1 MQITKAGVI
10 HHPFGHMRLDIGPPL
25 ADPSHRQRHR
35 AYPPQ
40 DGLNIRLILTQ
51 SLVAGFTHNRSCG
64 HAGNYLRHPALR
76 SWGHPIHIWPR
87 AHIVPYCTIM
97 PALCRDCLAA
107 FDDRARCP
115 ACRSPRV
122 LVHAELDSL
131 SVAHMDCDAFY
142 ASVEKRD
149 NPALRD
155 QPVIVGGGT
164 RGVVSTC
171 CYIARIHGVR
181 SAMPMFQ
188 ALKLCPQAVV
198 VKPRFPAYVEASRA
212 IRAMME
218 ALTPAVEPLSLDEAF
233 LDLTGTRRLHGLP
246 PAALLARLVRDM
258 ETELGLTGSVG
269 LSHNKFLAK
278 IASDLD
284 KPRGFSVIGRAETEA
299 FLHDKPVR
307 IIWGV
312 GTAMQTALDSAGI
325 RSIADLKRWDRGDLA
340 ARFGQMGDRL
350 WHLARGIDTRRVNR
364 DEKLKSISKETT
376 FNEDTSDPD
385 LLDGHLWRLAEQV
398 ADRAKAKQL
407 SGRTVTLKLKRSDFQ
422 TVTRR
427 LSLPEP
433 SQLTDR
439 IYRAGRHLLDHARTA
454 GPFRLIGIGISDLA
468 AEDQADRNSDLLDQS
483 APKRAA
489 AERAT
494 DSIRAKF
501 GHEAIIKGR
510 SLR

>member
-1 MQITKAGVI
+1 
-10 HHPFGHMRLDIGPPL
+10 
-25 ADPSHRQRHR
+25 
-35 AYPPQ
+35 
-40 DGLNIRLILTQ
+40 
-51 SLVAGFTHNRSCG
+51 
-64 HAGNYLRHPALR
+64 
-76 SWGHPIHIWPR
+76 
-87 AHIVPYCTIM
+87 M
-97 PALCRDCLAA
+97 PALCRDCLTS
-107 FDDRARCP
+107 FDAGARCP

-122 LVHAELDSL
+122 VAHGELTAL
-131 SVAHMDCDAFY
+131 SIAHMDCDAFY

-198 VKPRFPAYVEASRA
+198 VKPRFAAYVEASRA

-218 ALTPAVEPLSLDEAF
+218 VLTPAIEPLSLDEAF
-233 LDLTGTRRLHGLP
+233 LDLTGTERLHGAP
-246 PAALLARLVRDM
+246 PATLLARLTRAM
-258 ETELGLTGSVG
+258 EAELGLTGSVG

-299 FLHDKPVR
+299 FLLPKPVR

-312 GTAMQTALDSAGI
+312 GTATQSALEAAGI
-325 RSIADLKRWDRGDLA
+325 RTIADLKRWDRTDLA
-340 ARFGQMGDRL
+340 RRFGSNGDRL
-350 WHLARGIDTRRVNR
+350 WHLARGLDTRRVNR
-364 DEKLKSISKETT
+364 DEKPKSISKETT
-376 FNEDTSDPD
+376 FNEDTADAD
-385 LLDGHLWRLAEQV
+385 ILDGHIWRLAEQV

-427 LSLPEP
+427 QSLSDPT
-433 SQLTDR
+433 QLSDR
-439 IYRAGRHLLDHARTA
+439 IYRAAADLLAAAPR
-454 GPFRLIGIGISDLA
+454 GPFRLIGVGISDLA
-468 AEDQADRNSDLLDQS
+468 PETDADRSADLLDPD
-483 APKRAA
+483 APRRAA

-494 DSIRAKF
+494 DAIRARF
-501 GHEAIIKGR
+501 GAQAIIKGR